1 MTKAHSITEPVLVIN
16 AGSSSLKAK
25 LFPYG
30 HTVLVERIG
39 TNESAIHPSGKATI
53 RKPVASHE
61 EALNW
66 VVSKLLNGVPAPR
79 VVGHRLVHG
88 GTKFFAPLVV
98 TPDLLTELEQLNDLA
113 PLHNPANIE
122 ALRAAMSALPDASHV
137 VAFDTAFHATLP
149 PVAYRYAIPNE
160 LYEQEHIRR
169 FGFHGTSHDYVS
181 NQAARVLG
189 RPRSELKIIT
199 LHLGNGASVAAIKN
213 GLSVDTSMGYT
224 PLEGLVMGTRSGDID
239 PGVLLHL
246 LRLGWTGKELDTMLN
261 RKSGLLGL
269 SGLSNDMRDLRHAA
283 ANGDEASRLAIDV
296 FVYRIRKTIGAYVAV
311 LDGLDA
317 LVFTGGIGE
326 NDPELRKAVT
336 SGFQYL
342 DMHIHQE
349 ANDHGATVISLPH
362 SRVDVLVIQTDEE
375 LAIAKQ
381 ALNAAAGSQ

>member
-30 HTVLVERIG
+30 HTMLVERIG
-39 TNESAIHPSGKATI
+39 TNDSAVHVKGQRAI
-53 RKPVASHE
+53 REPVATHE
-61 EALNW
+61 DALGF
-66 VVSKLLNGVPAPR
+66 VARELLAGVPEPR

-88 GTKFFAPLVV
+88 GTKFLAPLVV
-98 TPDLLTELEQLNDLA
+98 TNELVAELEELNDLA

-122 ALRAAMSALPDASHV
+122 ALRAAMRVLPDATHV

-149 PVAYRYAIPNE
+149 PVAYRYAIPTE

-181 NQAARVLG
+181 TQAARVLG
-189 RPRSELKIIT
+189 KPRSELKIIT
-199 LHLGNGASVAAIKN
+199 LHLGNGASVTAINN
-213 GLSVDTSMGYT
+213 GESVDTSMGYT

-246 LRLGWTGKELDTMLN
+246 LRLGWSGAELDTMLN

-269 SGLSNDMRDLRHAA
+269 SGISNDMRDLRQAA
-283 ANGDEASRLAIDV
+283 ASGNEAARLAIDV
-296 FVYRIRKTIGAYVAV
+296 FVYRIRKTIGAYSAV
-311 LDGLDA
+311 LGGLDA

-326 NDPELRKAVT
+326 NDSELRAQVAA
-336 SGFQYL
+336 GFEYL
-342 DMHIHQE
+342 GMQLHSR
-349 ANDHGATVISLPH
+349 ANAHGATVISAPQ
-362 SRVDVLVIQTDEE
+362 SDVAILVIQTDEE

-381 ALNAAAGSQ
+381 ALRTAEESS